1 MAEKKTA
8 RRGRARKARRNR
20 GGRRRL
26 ADAGTGVQY
35 DVAELPNIDLMASL
49 DRVAKMLARVVG
61 EVARKNGATTSQ
73 LQVVAALARTPDG
86 LTAKHLAAALAIRP
100 GSLTGMLDT
109 LERREILQRE
119 RVKGDARQQR
129 IVLLEGAR
137 PLVEALSE
145 VEGRIDALFA
155 GVGSDTRDE
164 LSVLSDQTES
174 YLRRDSSLPMPAVLR
189 ITSPV
194 KLHALRARVEQD
206 SQNDDG
212 GAAVVGDR
220 KSGAA
225 VAAPLKTSPTNADLP
240 PEHTPTR
247 RRGLSL
253 SSRVLSAVDAVRK
266 RRED

>member
-1 MAEKKTA
+1 MAENKTM
-8 RRGRARKARRNR
+8 RRGRTSSVRRSR

-26 ADAGTGVQY
+26 ADTGTGIHY
-35 DVAELPNIDLMASL
+35 DVDELPNIDLMASL

-109 LERREILQRE
+109 LERRGILQRE

-137 PLVEALSE
+137 PLIEALSE
-145 VEGRIDALFA
+145 VESRIDGLFE
-155 GVGSDTRDE
+155 GTGEGTRDE
-164 LSVLSDQTES
+164 LSVLSDRTETH
-174 YLRRDSSLPMPAVLR
+174 LRHDSSLPMPAVLR

-194 KLHALRARVEQD
+194 KLHRLRRRV
-206 SQNDDG
+206 
-212 GAAVVGDR
+212 GAE
-220 KSGAA
+220 SGVADNPG
-225 VAAPLKTSPTNADLP
+225 VAAPTMSSPMASVAVEQTAVTDAN
-240 PEHTPTR
+240 R
-247 RRGLSL
+247 NRRGMLSL

-266 RRED
+266 LRDD

>member
-1 MAEKKTA
+1 MVENKTG
-8 RRGRARKARRNR
+8 RRGRTSSVRRSR

-26 ADAGTGVQY
+26 ADAGAGIHY
-35 DVAELPNIDLMASL
+35 DVDELPNIDLMASL

-100 GSLTGMLDT
+100 GTLTGMLDT
-109 LERREILQRE
+109 LERRGILQRE

-137 PLVEALSE
+137 PLVDALSE
-145 VEGRIDALFA
+145 VESRIDGLFE
-155 GVGSDTRDE
+155 GIGEGTRDA
-164 LSVLSDQTES
+164 LSVLSDRTES
-174 YLRRDSSLPMPAVLR
+174 HLRHDSSLPMPAVLR

-194 KLHALRARVEQD
+194 KLHRLRRRVDNE
-206 SQNDDG
+206 S
-212 GAAVVGDR
+212 AATDR
-220 KSGAA
+220 PS
-225 VAAPLKTSPTNADLP
+225 VAAPTMTAPLATAGSMAGEPTPVGDPN
-240 PEHTPTR
+240 R
-247 RRGLSL
+247 GRRGMLSL

-266 RRED
+266 LRDD